1 MTCPVGARQR
11 GRRRAIRHTGRR
23 FSIRRNVGGGTD
35 ERDEDESRDRD
46 ERDKDGV
53 PITDALGSETGKLVS
68 TRKQITLEYGGGES
82 HLKTED
88 LAAVGG
94 AGDTVLPPYG
104 DLEGTVFGQG
114 AKLVEEGRVGVD

>member
-88 LAAVGG
+88 LA
-94 AGDTVLPPYG
+94 G